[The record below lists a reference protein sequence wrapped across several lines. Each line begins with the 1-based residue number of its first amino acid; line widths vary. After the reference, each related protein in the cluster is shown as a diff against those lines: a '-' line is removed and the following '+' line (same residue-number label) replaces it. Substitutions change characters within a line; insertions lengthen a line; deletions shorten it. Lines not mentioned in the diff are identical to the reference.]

1 MLNCTKVILKSLF
14 LTLLVCMNLKNKL
27 TAKQHHFN
35 TNLTKYN
42 VQWGSLLVTYGSF
55 SKCRNL
61 TTINCKIKKSYY
73 TSMYYLFEGLSYA
86 SSFDGVKLNWL
97 NG

>member
-14 LTLLVCMNLKNKL
+14 LTLLGCMNLKNKL

-42 VQWGSLLVTYGSF
+42 VQWGSLLVTYGAF
-55 SKCRNL
+55 TKFRNL
-61 TTINCKIKKSYY
+61 TTINCKIKNNILVGVIYLQFFHMLHL
-73 TSMYYLFEGLSYA
+73 SME
-86 SSFDGVKLNWL
+86 LN
-97 NG
+97 

>member
-1 MLNCTKVILKSLF
+1 MLNCTEVILKSLF

-42 VQWGSLLVTYGSF
+42 VQWGSLLVTYGAF
-55 SKCRNL
+55 TKFRNL
-61 TTINCKIKKSYY
+61 TTINCKIKKYY
-73 TSMYYLFEGLSYA
+73 ISRCYLFAGLSYA

>member
-14 LTLLVCMNLKNKL
+14 LTLLGCMNLKNKL

-35 TNLTKYN
+35 TNFTKYN
-42 VQWGSLLVTYGSF
+42 VQWGSLLVTYDAF
-55 SKCRNL
+55 TKFRNL
-61 TTINCKIKKSYY
+61 TTINCKIKKHY
-73 TSMYYLFEGLSYA
+73 TSRYYLFAGLSYA